1 MTAIENVVDSF
12 LNIRVEP
19 EYFQIMQMIYR
30 KIIVMQER
38 GYNPA
43 TKKYIS
49 RSLFAIRDPEELT
62 TLFETFIRGILWT
75 GDETDRLIS
84 IFIVIELIDNFA
96 RENLIESAYIRFIK
110 DYSRVIC
117 KFLRERFPTLESKFE
132 WLQLLV
138 TKSVRFESLI

>member
-1 MTAIENVVDSF
+1 MSAIENVVDNF
-12 LNIRVEP
+12 LNIKADT
-19 EYFQIMQMIYR
+19 EYFQIMQMIHR

-49 RSLFAIRDPEELT
+49 RSLFAIRDPDELT
-62 TLFETFIRGILWT
+62 TLFKTFIRGILWT

-84 IFIVIELIDNFA
+84 IFIVIELIDNYA

-110 DYSRVIC
+110 EYTRLIYQ
-117 KFLRERFPTLESKFE
+117 FLRERFPTLESKFE
-132 WLQLLV
+132 WLQLLL

>member
-1 MTAIENVVDSF
+1 MSVIENVVDCF

-19 EYFQIMQMIYR
+19 EFFQIMQMIYR
-30 KIIVMQER
+30 KIIAMQER

-43 TKKYIS
+43 TKKYIL

-62 TLFETFIRGILWT
+62 ALFETFIRGILWT

-110 DYSRVIC
+110 EYSRLIY
-117 KFLRERFPTLESKFE
+117 KFLRERYPTLESKFE

>member
-1 MTAIENVVDSF
+1 MSAIENVVDSF

-30 KIIVMQER
+30 KIIVMQEK

-43 TKKYIS
+43 TEKYIS

-75 GDETDRLIS
+75 GDAIDRLIS
-84 IFIVIELIDNFA
+84 IFIVIELIDNYA
-96 RENLIESAYIRFIK
+96 RENLIESAYIKFINQ
-110 DYSRVIC
+110 YSRVIC

>member
-1 MTAIENVVDSF
+1 MSTIENVVDNF
-12 LNIRVEP
+12 LNIKVDR
-19 EYFQIMQMIYR
+19 EYFQIMQMIHR

-49 RSLFAIRDPEELT
+49 RSLFAIRDPDELK
-62 TLFETFIRGILWT
+62 TLFKTFIRGILWT

-96 RENLIESAYIRFIK
+96 RENLTESAYIRFIK
-110 DYSRVIC
+110 EYTRLIC
-117 KFLRERFPTLESKFE
+117 EFLRESFPTLESKFE
-132 WLQLLV
+132 WLQLLL

>member
-1 MTAIENVVDSF
+1 MSAIENVVDSF

-19 EYFQIMQMIYR
+19 EFFQIMQMIYR
-30 KIIVMQER
+30 KIIAMQER

-43 TKKYIS
+43 TKKYIL

-110 DYSRVIC
+110 EYSRLIY
-117 KFLRERFPTLESKFE
+117 KFLRERYPTLESKFE